1 MIVVCCRLYH
11 GDVVPE
17 DVQAAVANI
26 KTKENNVN
34 TSLAAGLSRAMEVP
48 WMGGAMRGNIP

>member
-1 MIVVCCRLYH
+1 
-11 GDVVPE
+11 VPE
-17 DVQAAVANI
+17 DVQAAVASI

-48 WMGGAMRGNIP
+48 RMGGVMKGNIP